1 MRKFLTYLHST
12 IKLHWM
18 LLAIFIYS
26 AALVAGNLLIIQ
38 PQVREYAA
46 LKKQRGSLDEIYLKI
61 RTTDVQN
68 VLALLQKDLAA
79 STALATE
86 FKQRCLKAGD
96 LPRLLNELNRAAL
109 SSGVKIQS
117 IDPQPAREN
126 ILPGYTRL
134 PLNLRLISTY
144 PQLLSFLELLEQS
157 DAWLLVEKCEISAQS
172 ADPLQHLINLQLFS
186 IQG

>member
-68 VLALLQKDLAA
+68 VLALLQKTWRPAPPWPPNSNSGA
-79 STALATE
+79 SRPVTCPA
-86 FKQRCLKAGD
+86 CSM
-96 LPRLLNELNRAAL
+96 N
-109 SSGVKIQS
+109 S
-117 IDPQPAREN
+117 IVPP
-126 ILPGYTRL
+126 
-134 PLNLRLISTY
+134 
-144 PQLLSFLELLEQS
+144 
-157 DAWLLVEKCEISAQS
+157 
-172 ADPLQHLINLQLFS
+172 
-186 IQG
+186 